1 MWSMVARLSVIAF
14 VLVLLTSLVSAQST
28 RSRTKP
34 LPPTPQ
40 PESTEQATPAP
51 TPPEEDPVD
60 TLKTTTD
67 LVSVPVIATDI
78 NGIYV
83 PDLLKD
89 DFQIQEDGTKQEIA
103 IFATITAPFHV
114 VLMLDTSAS
123 TREKMIDI
131 RRAATAFVEQLQTQD
146 RVKVISFND
155 QVTEHN
161 EFTNDRALLRSA
173 INRTQAGEGTKLY
186 DAFSVALD
194 SIRTIQGRKAIVLF
208 TDGVDRIS
216 DRATFDSTLR
226 GLDEAGIIVY
236 PIRYETRADTEELLR
251 RQADEQSLPTIGVIR
266 GPSSGTTAPTFPS
279 DDPDTVPT
287 TGSRPRTGPLGL
299 PLPEEILRRRREDE
313 RNRREREEGRYPQP
327 GGWPG
332 PDPSRTGDPTN
343 NPPGYPAPTGDPR
356 GRRSGRDEET
366 ERSIRG
372 MLDLAYHT
380 ADSYLKELER
390 RSGGRLLRADTLK
403 SLPDAFAKIAA
414 ELRTQYALGYYPVNK
429 NRDGKYRKIKV
440 TTTKKNVII
449 RSRPGYIATE
459 N

>member
-1 MWSMVARLSVIAF
+1 MWYVIARLSVIALIVFLF
-14 VLVLLTSLVSAQST
+14 VSLTSAQGT
-28 RSRTKP
+28 RRRTRP
-34 LPPTPQ
+34 LPPPTESAEQ
-40 PESTEQATPAP
+40 PEPAP
-51 TPPEEDPVD
+51 TPPDEEPVD

-67 LVSVPVIATDI
+67 LVTVPVIATDL

-83 PDLLKD
+83 PDLKKE

-123 TREKMIDI
+123 TREKLVDI
-131 RRAATAFVEQLQTQD
+131 RRAATAFVEQLQSHD

-155 QVTEHN
+155 QVMDHN

-173 INRTQAGEGTKLY
+173 INKTQAGEGTKLY
-186 DAFSVALD
+186 DAFSIALD
-194 SIRTIQGRKAIVLF
+194 SIRSIQGRKAIVIF

-226 GLDEAGIIVY
+226 GLDEEGVIVY
-236 PIRYETRADTEELLR
+236 PIRYDTRAETEELLR
-251 RQADEQSLPTIGVIR
+251 RQAEEQSLPTIGVLR
-266 GPSSGTTAPTFPS
+266 GPSTGTTAPTFPS

-287 TGSRPRTGPLGL
+287 TGTRPKTGPFGL

-313 RNRREREEGRYPQP
+313 RDRRTRDGRNDPRD
-327 GGWPG
+327 WPG
-332 PDPSRTGDPTN
+332 PDRRPTNDPTAD
-343 NPPGYPAPTGDPR
+343 PSTYPSPTGDR
-356 GRRSGRDEET
+356 GGSRGGSDPNT
-366 ERSIRG
+366 DRSIDA

-380 ADSYLKELER
+380 ADGYLKELER
-390 RSGGRLLRADTLK
+390 RSGGRQVRADTLI

-414 ELRTQYALGYYPVNK
+414 ELRTQYALGYYPLNK
-429 NRDGKYRKIKV
+429 TKDGKYRKIKV
-440 TTTKKNVII
+440 TTAKKNTRI
-449 RSRPGYIATE
+449 RARPGYIASE